1 MIFWRILDNK
11 VYPVEE
17 TDTLGFEQS
26 EGLRIPDEYLE
37 KQEFTVM
44 RTAHGIGDWGII
56 SAMPRLLKEKYPDCK
71 VYVPSTKLLEN
82 MFVEHFNNWNPW
94 NSKFQNAEN
103 IFKHNPYVDGFK
115 DFVSGEIFH
124 DHYRI
129 YDKNNLDIPLI
140 EQMLKFWQFSEDE
153 YKDSQPE
160 IYWSDEEKKL
170 GDSIIKEYVGTNDF
184 GCLLISDRYDY
195 TMDKLIKDKI
205 NESIPHFYWT
215 ERPIE
220 QTEFDYINKVLD
232 MRNMDVRIQLYIKS
246 KAKYNVGNQCGT
258 SQIVSRYSDVY
269 SVQRQFPIAHNL
281 VRGENLLDDEYKRV
295 HLSRAPDKFES
306 KTTTSLKFKADL
318 IDFLGDDF
326 KDKNVIEI
334 GCSLGYTSHAL
345 SGYFN
350 KVTAVDFDPARINS
364 AKDFSKNKN
373 NIDFI
378 VKDVYGTKWDFDKN
392 HQVVFIDCVHDY
404 PFVKND
410 IINAINYFY
419 KPMLVFD
426 DYGLFPNSVMKA
438 VNEFIDDGILRILAK
453 IGHKKDVVFE
463 KTAHKI
469 LKDYEGIIC
478 QEM

>member
-56 SAMPRLLKEKYPDCK
+56 SAMPRLLKEKYPNCK
-71 VYVPSTKLLEN
+71 VYIPTTKFLEDL
-82 MFVEHFNNWNPW
+82 FIEHFDNWNPW
-94 NSKFQNAEN
+94 NSKFENAEN

-129 YDKNNLDIPLI
+129 YDKNNLDMPLI

-160 IYWSDEEKKL
+160 IYWSDKEKEL

-205 NESIPHFYWT
+205 DESIPHFYWT

-232 MRNMDVRIQLYIKS
+232 MRNVDVRIQLYIKS

-281 VRGENLLDDEYKRV
+281 VRGENLLDDEVKRKI
-295 HLSRAPDKFES
+295 LLGSIRKSES
-306 KTTTSLKFKADL
+306 KTTTSMKFKAD
-318 IDFLGDDF
+318 IVDFYDDDF
-326 KDKNVIEI
+326 KDKTIVEV
-334 GCSLGYTSHAL
+334 GTSLGFGTKIISPL
-345 SGYFN
+345 FK
-350 KVTAVDFDPARINS
+350 KVITLDSSPEKIQYAKDYLKDFD
-364 AKDFSKNKN
+364 
-373 NIDFI
+373 NIEF
-378 VKDVYGTKWDFDKN
+378 KLMDVYNQMWKFEENAD
-392 HQVVFIDCVHDY
+392 VVFIDCVHDY
-404 PFVKND
+404 NHVKSDVDNSINTFD
-410 IINAINYFY
+410 KPII
-419 KPMLVFD
+419 MFD
-426 DYGLFPNSVMKA
+426 DYGLFPEVKRL
-438 VNEFIDDGILRILAK
+438 VDEYITDGKLKVLKK
-453 IGHKKDVVFE
+453 IGQYSGKVYP
-463 KTAHKI
+463 KTQNKVLI
-469 LKDYEGIIC
+469 DSEGLIC
-478 QEM
+478 QTL